1 MKSCGHEIV
10 AGAEDFIFSRLVK
23 CLLTTIST
31 YSVSELEFL
40 PRQWSPT
47 FWHMDWFHGR
57 QFFHGQEAGGW
68 MVQVVILEIGST
80 GKQQMKLHSLT
91 CHSSPAV

>member
-10 AGAEDFIFSRLVK
+10 AGAEDFICSRLVK
-23 CLLTTIST
+23 CLLTMIST

-47 FWHMDWFHGR
+47 FWRKDWSHGR
-57 QFFHGQEAGGW
+57 QFSMDRRWGTDGSGGNSRDR
-68 MVQVVILEIGST
+68 ER
-80 GKQQMKLHSLT
+80 
-91 CHSSPAV
+91 

>member
-1 MKSCGHEIV
+1 MLIEVCGHEIV

-23 CLLTTIST
+23 CLLTMIST

-47 FWHMDWFHGR
+47 FWLKDWSHGR
-57 QFFHGQEAGGW
+57 QFFHGQEVGGGW
-68 MVQVVILEIGST
+68 FRW
-80 GKQQMKLHSLT
+80 
-91 CHSSPAV
+91 